1 MQLKLA
7 ARFFYRSSRLIS
19 RGVSICFVYI
29 FAVHLMQ
36 HKSFAGNDIN
46 ILYAG
51 ECKGTNILC
60 YLVNEMPACYHKY
73 RKKEGTGVL

>member
-1 MQLKLA
+1 
-7 ARFFYRSSRLIS
+7 
-19 RGVSICFVYI
+19 
-29 FAVHLMQ
+29 MQ

-60 YLVNEMPACYHKY
+60 YLVNEILACYHKY